1 MTSIKETAQQIR
13 KEFKELG
20 YVANKLSVRSG
31 YAGFSA
37 FVNVTIKF
45 PVKCSLKELREKDEI
60 KKIKSIIKKYENID
74 RCEVT
79 GETLMGGNTYITLS
93 YDGYTV

>member
-13 KEFKELG
+13 KELKELG
-20 YVANKLSVRSG
+20 YGANKLSVRSG

-37 FVNVTIKF
+37 FVNVIIKF
-45 PVKCSLKELREKDEI
+45 PVDCSLKELREREDI
-60 KKIKSIIKKYENID
+60 KKIKSIIKKYESID